1 MEGGPDTRMWR
12 RQAEGGATREGGVL
26 PLPLIMLPPRPSL
39 SIQVPYL
46 GVRKKDDNGKL
57 GPYTW
62 MTYAQVIQ

>member
-1 MEGGPDTRMWR
+1 MS
-12 RQAEGGATREGGVL
+12 AACAYGASHADVS
-26 PLPLIMLPPRPSL
+26 LPPTVLPSL

>member
-1 MEGGPDTRMWR
+1 MLPLWKG
-12 RQAEGGATREGGVL
+12 EGGVL
-26 PLPLIMLPPRPSL
+26 PMPLIMLPPPP